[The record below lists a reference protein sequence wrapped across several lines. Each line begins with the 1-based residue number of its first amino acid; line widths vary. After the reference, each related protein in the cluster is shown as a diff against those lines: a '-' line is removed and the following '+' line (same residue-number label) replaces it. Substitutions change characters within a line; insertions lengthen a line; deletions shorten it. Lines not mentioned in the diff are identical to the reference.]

1 MNGAYF
7 YEDEDSTG
15 KYILPN
21 KAIKSKY
28 KEAFRCCDCNESL
41 VLCKGDKNVDY
52 FRHYKDTTCNRYEK
66 PLIKNEKKRI
76 HEEAKLQLK
85 SWIEQE
91 KVIRIK
97 RRCCCCKQDE
107 YECYTTIFDMLTKV
121 KLEHRYIFNDRNIF
135 YDVAHLTYKDEIIE
149 AFEIVDTHK
158 TEEENRPDNIKWFE
172 ISASEIMK
180 KAMEHFD
187 NNYEIILNN
196 ERAFTCNE
204 CVIKLKE
211 KKIEDDI
218 REEEIRCMRQE
229 TILKKQ
235 RKDDAIKS
243 INLYKEELKQE
254 ELKKEKEQELK
265 KQEYLIIIKNF
276 LDGISNDNELYI
288 NDVLYKELFDK
299 EQNRRTNIEKIK
311 LKIQQD
317 KDETLLKELK
327 YKEDIVLR
335 ERDLRE
341 NIDLQRQ
348 IKKAMCNDIE
358 LAEYIS
364 LLDKKLNYEQ
374 YKRLKVLKTSYW
386 YYKQEALN
394 EMKKEMSYDYENEL
408 RKQLFD
414 DNES

>member
-7 YEDEDSTG
+7 YEDEESTK

-21 KAIKSKY
+21 HAIKSKY
-28 KEAFRCCDCNESL
+28 KDAFRCCDCNESL

-52 FRHYKDTTCNRYEK
+52 FRHYKDTTCTRYEK
-66 PLIKNEKKRI
+66 PLIKNEKKRV
-76 HEEAKLQLK
+76 HDEAKFQLK

-121 KLEHRYIFNDRNIF
+121 VLEHRYIFNDRNIV

-158 TEEENRPDNIKWFE
+158 TEEENRPEDIKWFE

-180 KAMEHFD
+180 KAMERFGD
-187 NNYEIILNN
+187 NYEIILNN

-204 CVIKLKE
+204 CVIREKE

-218 REEEIRCMRQE
+218 LEEEIRCKRQE

-235 RKDDAIKS
+235 RNDDAIK
-243 INLYKEELKQE
+243 KKQEEE
-254 ELKKEKEQELK
+254 ELKKQNEELK
-265 KQEYLIIIKNF
+265 KQQYLIIIKNF

-299 EQNRRTNIEKIK
+299 EKNRRTNIEKIK

-327 YKEDIVLR
+327 YKEDTVLR

-374 YKRLKVLKTSYW
+374 YKRYKVLKTSYW
-386 YYKQEALN
+386 YYKLEALN

-414 DNES
+414 DN

>member
-7 YEDEDSTG
+7 YEDEESTK

-21 KAIKSKY
+21 HAIKSKY
-28 KEAFRCCDCNESL
+28 KDAFRCCDCNESL

-52 FRHYKDTTCNRYEK
+52 FRHYKDTTCTRYEK
-66 PLIKNEKKRI
+66 PLIKNEKKRL
-76 HEEAKLQLK
+76 HEEAKFQLK

-121 KLEHRYIFNDRNIF
+121 VLEHRYIFNDRNIV

-158 TEEENRPDNIKWFE
+158 TEEENRPEDIKWFE

-180 KAMEHFD
+180 KAMERFGD
-187 NNYEIILNN
+187 NYEIILNN

-204 CVIKLKE
+204 CVIREKE

-218 REEEIRCMRQE
+218 LEEEIRCKRQE

-235 RKDDAIKS
+235 RNDDAIK
-243 INLYKEELKQE
+243 KKQEEE
-254 ELKKEKEQELK
+254 ELKKQNEELK
-265 KQEYLIIIKNF
+265 KQQYLIIIKNF

-299 EQNRRTNIEKIK
+299 EKNRRTNIEKIK

-327 YKEDIVLR
+327 YKEDTVLR

-374 YKRLKVLKTSYW
+374 YKRYKVLKTSYW
-386 YYKQEALN
+386 YYKLEALN

-414 DNES
+414 DN

>member
-7 YEDEDSTG
+7 YEDEESTK

-21 KAIKSKY
+21 HAIKSKY
-28 KEAFRCCDCNESL
+28 KDAFRCCDCNESL
-41 VLCKGDKNVDY
+41 VLCKGDKNVDD
-52 FRHYKDTTCNRYEK
+52 FRHYKDTTCTRYEK
-66 PLIKNEKKRI
+66 PLIKNEKKRE
-76 HEEAKLQLK
+76 HDEAKFQLK

-121 KLEHRYIFNDRNIF
+121 VLEHRYIFNDRNIF

-158 TEEENRPDNIKWFE
+158 TEEENRPEDIKWFE

-180 KAMEHFD
+180 KAMERFGD
-187 NNYEIILNN
+187 NYEIILNN

-204 CVIKLKE
+204 CVIREKE

-218 REEEIRCMRQE
+218 LEEEIRCKRQE

-235 RKDDAIKS
+235 RNDDAIK
-243 INLYKEELKQE
+243 KKQEEE
-254 ELKKEKEQELK
+254 ELKKQNEELK
-265 KQEYLIIIKNF
+265 KQQYLIIIKNF

-288 NDVLYKELFDK
+288 NDLLYKELFDK
-299 EQNRRTNIEKIK
+299 EKNRRTNIEKIK
-311 LKIQQD
+311 LKIQQY

-327 YKEDIVLR
+327 YKEDTVLR

-374 YKRLKVLKTSYW
+374 YKRYKVLKTSYW
-386 YYKQEALN
+386 YYKLEALN

-414 DNES
+414 DN

>member
-7 YEDEDSTG
+7 YEDEESTK

-21 KAIKSKY
+21 HAIKSKY
-28 KEAFRCCDCNESL
+28 KDAFRCCDCNESL

-52 FRHYKDTTCNRYEK
+52 FRHYKDTTCTRYEK
-66 PLIKNEKKRI
+66 PLIKNEKKRL
-76 HEEAKLQLK
+76 HEEAKFQLK

-121 KLEHRYIFNDRNIF
+121 VLEHRYIFNDRNIV

-158 TEEENRPDNIKWFE
+158 TEEENRPEDIKWFE

-180 KAMEHFD
+180 KAMERFGD
-187 NNYEIILNN
+187 NYEIILNN

-204 CVIKLKE
+204 CVIREKE

-218 REEEIRCMRQE
+218 LEEEIRCKRQE

-235 RKDDAIKS
+235 RNDDAIK
-243 INLYKEELKQE
+243 KKQEEE
-254 ELKKEKEQELK
+254 ELKKQNEELK
-265 KQEYLIIIKNF
+265 KQQYLIIIKNF

-299 EQNRRTNIEKIK
+299 EKNRRTNIEKIK
-311 LKIQQD
+311 LKIQQY

-327 YKEDIVLR
+327 YKEDTVLR

-374 YKRLKVLKTSYW
+374 YKRYKVLKTSYW
-386 YYKQEALN
+386 YYKLEALN

-414 DNES
+414 DN

>member
-7 YEDEDSTG
+7 YEDEESTK

-21 KAIKSKY
+21 HAIKSKY

-121 KLEHRYIFNDRNIF
+121 KLEHRYNFDNRYIL

-414 DNES
+414 DNEN